1 MRSPKTQYISQN
13 GYSPANRGQTFSDN
27 PRHPL
32 WKVHVHFN
40 AAPPMKELIKA
51 PTHNAAMA
59 YARRR
64 YPEAKQIQYMGRAIR
79 GQMEVGF

>member
-1 MRSPKTQYISQN
+1 MRFSKTEIISWE
-13 GYSPANRGQTFSDN
+13 GYKPANRGQTYSDN

-32 WKVHVHFN
+32 WKIHVHFKGM
-40 AAPPMKELIKA
+40 APMKELIKA

-64 YPEAKQIQYMGRAIR
+64 YPEALSIQYMGRKNH
-79 GQMEVGF
+79 GQTGVGF